1 MPQNALRAL
10 SRGIVY
16 FVEAGYAGSVD
27 DKAKLTGISVP
38 VLSLLRLWVQ

>member
-10 SRGIVY
+10 SRGIVH

-27 DKAKLTGISVP
+27 DKAKLTGISV